1 MTTTATHLPVFRNEH
16 LSVSRLRRYEECPLA
31 FYYQYVDKPEPA
43 LDAARGEPAEFGTVL
58 HDALER
64 TYQWIMDEEHEGV
77 FPEAEL
83 LEFFRLAWI
92 DSGLV
97 GVGLYQEGRE
107 ILRRY
112 ATDVGR
118 VDHMRTLSVERE
130 FNLLVGPP
138 AHGFKGCRLI
148 DASEKA
154 RWAEDADHFV
164 INGFMDRVD
173 KPEPGIVEIIDYKSG
188 RLLFSKEE
196 LADDLQMSVYA
207 LVAQCLYPWATEIR
221 MSFHMLRHGL
231 RQMTVRTAEDL
242 ESARQYV
249 LALGTRT
256 EKGPYKPKLNTHC
269 GTCDHRARCEVYKL
283 AVERKLEVVAV
294 SANDL
299 ETLAMERERVAKI
312 AKAAYARKEHLDGIL
327 KNAIGEKES
336 LELGGVVYR
345 LAQYFNASYPMP
357 ELLALFREVG
367 VDLTPALTVD
377 NTALDAIMGKVEND
391 ERIPHKVRDF
401 LRVRVAAKS
410 IQTPQKPRLDARQK
424 KKA

>member
-1 MTTTATHLPVFRNEH
+1 MMSFTKPSAWKNEH

-43 LDAARGEPAEFGTVL
+43 LDAVRGEPAEFGTVL

-64 TYQWIMDEEHEGV
+64 TYRWILDEELEGP
-77 FPEAEL
+77 FPEAEA

-107 ILRRY
+107 LLRRY
-112 ATDVGR
+112 ATDTGR
-118 VDHMRTLSVERE
+118 VDHMRTLAVERE
-130 FNLLVGPP
+130 FNLLVGPT
-138 AHGFKGCRLI
+138 GCRLV
-148 DASEKA
+148 DESEKTQ
-154 RWAEDADHFV
+154 WVEDADHFV
-164 INGFMDRVD
+164 INGYIDRVD
-173 KPEPGIVEIIDYKSG
+173 KPESGTVEIIDYKSS

-207 LVAQCLYPWATEIR
+207 LVAQVLYPWATEIR

-231 RQMTVRTAEDL
+231 RQTTVRSIEDL

-283 AVERKLEVVAV
+283 AVGQKLEVVAV

-327 KNAIGEKES
+327 RNALGEKES

-377 NTALDAIMGKVEND
+377 NKALDAIMDRVETD
-391 ERIPHKVRDF
+391 ERIPLKVRDF
-401 LRVRVAAKS
+401 VRVRVAAKS

-424 KKA
+424 KKS